1 MEFAKLYY
9 AMIYRIEQLTGQSDT
24 VLHIHA
30 GMAVLVLARV
40 LTGRSLGTFIPF
52 VFVVAAEVGNEVL
65 DRLAIGSW
73 RPAESLGDLANT
85 LFWPLAVSLGV
96 RWRPMI
102 RRDRHRLDPQAAI
115 SRPGDE
121 E

>member
-65 DRLAIGSW
+65 DRLADLDEAGRERVRAYEQAHKARKGVLS
-73 RPAESLGDLANT
+73 RLG
-85 LFWPLAVSLGV
+85 
-96 RWRPMI
+96 
-102 RRDRHRLDPQAAI
+102 
-115 SRPGDE
+115 
-121 E
+121 